1 MKFLANLIVRSNEW
15 YENLPKFSGEMF
27 YLGLVF
33 IPYMW
38 IVFGL
43 AILVPSKT
51 GILGCSLGLL
61 WVLLVCLWRVSFS
74 YIKERRK
81 LKK

>member
-1 MKFLANLIVRSNEW
+1 MRMIANFIVKTNEW
-15 YENLPKFSGEMF
+15 YENLPKISGEMF

-43 AILVPSKT
+43 AVWAPRT
-51 GILGCSLGLL
+51 GILGCVFGIL
-61 WVLLVCLWRVSFS
+61 WILLVCLWRLSFDW
-74 YIKERRK
+74 IKDYRK
-81 LKK
+81 FKNK